1 MSAELQSLI
10 IFLVTGLAAGWLAS
24 LLLGGKGLVRH
35 LITGVVGAL
44 VGGYLLKLAH
54 VSLPLDGW
62 LNDLAT
68 AVIGAIVV
76 ILIARI
82 IAK

>member
-1 MSAELQSLI
+1 MSAVLQSLI

>member
-24 LLLGGKGLVRH
+24 LLLGGTGLVRH